1 MELSLQTRAFSRK
14 WRIAIG
20 SAAVLGIFLL
30 IAYYSLKELQTYLI
44 IVDPIPVSITLD
56 GGPVKCAKFNS
67 HCGFTVR
74 EIWGEHIIVVKFDD
88 KSTVRVAVFPRLSDD
103 NSSSLEITPTKVVSH
118 GDLRL
123 KVIHP

>member
-74 EIWGEHIIVVKFDD
+74 EIWGSI
-88 KSTVRVAVFPRLSDD
+88 LS
-103 NSSSLEITPTKVVSH
+103 SSSLTINQPLESPYFPLV
-118 GDLRL
+118 
-123 KVIHP
+123 